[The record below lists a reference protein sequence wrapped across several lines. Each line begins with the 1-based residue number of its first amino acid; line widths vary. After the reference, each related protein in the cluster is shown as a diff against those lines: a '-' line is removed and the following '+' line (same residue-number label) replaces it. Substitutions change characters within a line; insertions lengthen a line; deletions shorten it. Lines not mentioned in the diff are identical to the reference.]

1 MNLSQYE
8 KDLFADKKLGFFIYL
23 GVEAVMFLTLF
34 ITYLNF
40 TPSSEGPAPSDF
52 FSVVT
57 VVMSSIF
64 LLSSSGTVML
74 AEKGI
79 ERAHDQKTITWIII
93 TLILAVVFLVFE
105 INVTITWLIITLILA
120 VVFLVFEINEFSGF
134 LLDGYGIST
143 SSFLTSYYVL
153 VGLHAAHVLF
163 GCGWMIILLIQLKG
177 IHIPYHLF
185 VEKFKIFSYYWHFV
199 DIVWIF
205 IILFVYAKY
214 LI

>member
-34 ITYLNF
+34 ITYLIF
-40 TPSSEGPAPSDF
+40 TPSSEGPTPSDL

-79 ERAHDQKTITWIII
+79 ERAHDKKTITWLVI
-93 TLILAVVFLVFE
+93 TLILAV
-105 INVTITWLIITLILA
+105 I
-120 VVFLVFEINEFSGF
+120 FLVFEINEFSGF
-134 LLDGYGIST
+134 LSDGYGIST
-143 SSFLTSYYVL
+143 SSFLSSYYVL

>member
-34 ITYLNF
+34 ITYLIF
-40 TPSSEGPAPSDF
+40 TPSSEGPAASDL

-79 ERAHDQKTITWIII
+79 ERAHDQKTITWLVI
-93 TLILAVVFLVFE
+93 TLILAV
-105 INVTITWLIITLILA
+105 I
-120 VVFLVFEINEFSGF
+120 FLVFEINEFSGF
-134 LLDGYGIST
+134 LSDGYGIST
-143 SSFLTSYYVL
+143 SSFLSSYYVL